1 MARALGHA
9 SFRGLRSARAFE
21 GRAADVGTEN
31 ASGLYLHWLT
41 RWSSAAA
48 GLNPVLPLALRDL
61 QLGPA
66 AGGLGDASHP
76 PAMPDAAGAQDGAP
90 APAPAAKPDW
100 LRVKAPQRE
109 RIGAVADLLLDLKLN
124 TVCQEA
130 SCPNIGEC
138 FAGGTATFLIMG
150 PGCTRACPYCD
161 IDFDK
166 SVRALDPSEP
176 ERLGEAVARLG
187 LSHVVITS
195 VNRDDLADGGASQ
208 FVACIEQVRRRSPA
222 TTIELLIPDF
232 CGDREALAAVME
244 AAPDVLNHNI
254 ETVPRLYRKARP
266 QGIYERSL
274 TLLEQVR
281 LNWPRSYTKS
291 GLMVGL
297 GESDQEVLEVLAD
310 LRRHQ
315 VDIVTIGQYLSPG
328 PKHLP
333 VHRFVTPEQFEHF
346 RRHGEQELG
355 FLQVV
360 SSPLTRSSYHAGEVQ
375 RLMAGYPR

>member
-1 MARALGHA
+1 MTV
-9 SFRGLRSARAFE
+9 S
-21 GRAADVGTEN
+21 
-31 ASGLYLHWLT
+31 
-41 RWSSAAA
+41 
-48 GLNPVLPLALRDL
+48 
-61 QLGPA
+61 
-66 AGGLGDASHP
+66 
-76 PAMPDAAGAQDGAP
+76 
-90 APAPAAKPDW
+90 KPDW

-109 RIGAVADLLLDLKLN
+109 RIGEVADLLLDLKLN

-176 ERLGEAVARLG
+176 ERLGQAVARLG
-187 LSHVVITS
+187 LKHVVITS
-195 VNRDDLADGGASQ
+195 VNRDDLADGGACQ
-208 FVACIEQVRRRSPA
+208 FVACIEQVRDRSPQ

-232 CGDREALAAVME
+232 CGDWDALAAVMA
-244 AAPDVLNHNI
+244 AAPEVLNHNI
-254 ETVPRLYRKARP
+254 ETVPRLYKRARP
-266 QGIYERSL
+266 QGLYERSL
-274 TLLEQVR
+274 ELLQRVHQH
-281 LNWPRSYTKS
+281 WPRVYTKS

-297 GESDQEVLEVLAD
+297 GESDCEVLEVLAD
-310 LRRHQ
+310 LRRHN

-333 VHRFVTPEQFEHF
+333 VDRFVTPEQFEHF
-346 RRHGEQELG
+346 RQHGENELG

-360 SSPLTRSSYHAGEVQ
+360 STPLTRSSYHAGEVQ
-375 RLMAGYPR
+375 RLMQRHPR

>member
-1 MARALGHA
+1 
-9 SFRGLRSARAFE
+9 
-21 GRAADVGTEN
+21 V
-31 ASGLYLHWLT
+31 
-41 RWSSAAA
+41 
-48 GLNPVLPLALRDL
+48 
-61 QLGPA
+61 
-66 AGGLGDASHP
+66 
-76 PAMPDAAGAQDGAP
+76 
-90 APAPAAKPDW
+90 
-100 LRVKAPQRE
+100 
-109 RIGAVADLLLDLKLN
+109 DLKLN

-161 IDFDK
+161 IDFDR
-166 SVRALDPSEP
+166 SVRALDPTEP
-176 ERLGEAVARLG
+176 ARLGEAVSRLG

-208 FVACIEQVRRRSPA
+208 FVACIEQVRSRSPI

-232 CGDREALAAVME
+232 CGDWDALAAVM
-244 AAPDVLNHNI
+244 AAGPDVLNHNI
-254 ETVPRLYRKARP
+254 ETVPRLYKRARP
-266 QGIYERSL
+266 QAIYQRSL
-274 TLLEQVR
+274 ELLQRVHDG
-281 LNWPRSYTKS
+281 WPRCYTKS

-297 GESDQEVLEVLAD
+297 GETDAEVLEVMAD
-310 LRRHQ
+310 LRRHH

-333 VHRFVTPEQFEHF
+333 VDRFVTPEQFTGY
-346 RRHGEQELG
+346 RSHGEAELG

-375 RLMAGYPR
+375 RLMREYPR

>member
-1 MARALGHA
+1 MAGEAGGKKPKGGGFLKSVPCRPGPVTLHDPQPTA
-9 SFRGLRSARAFE
+9 SATGEA
-21 GRAADVGTEN
+21 G
-31 ASGLYLHWLT
+31 
-41 RWSSAAA
+41 SSATT
-48 GLNPVLPLALRDL
+48 
-61 QLGPA
+61 
-66 AGGLGDASHP
+66 
-76 PAMPDAAGAQDGAP
+76 
-90 APAPAAKPDW
+90 KPDW

-109 RIGAVADLLLDLKLN
+109 RVGAVADMLLDLKLN

-166 SVRALDPSEP
+166 SVRALDSSEP

-195 VNRDDLADGGASQ
+195 VNRDDLADGGAAQ
-208 FVACIEQVRRRSPA
+208 FVACIAQVRRRSPL

-232 CGDREALAAVME
+232 CGNWDALAAVMD
-244 AAPDVLNHNI
+244 AGPDVLNHNI
-254 ETVPRLYRKARP
+254 ETVPRLYARVRP
-266 QGIYERSL
+266 QGVYQRSL
-274 TLLEQVR
+274 ELLQRVR
-281 LNWPRSYTKS
+281 QGWPRAYTKS

-297 GESDQEVLEVLAD
+297 GESDAEVLAVMTD
-310 LRRHQ
+310 LRAHA

-333 VHRFVTPEQFEHF
+333 VQRFVHPDQFAAY
-346 RRHGEQELG
+346 RGQGEEELG

-360 SSPLTRSSYHAGEVQ
+360 STPLTRSSYHAGEVR
-375 RLMAGYPR
+375 RLMREFPR

>member
-1 MARALGHA
+1 MAEPLP
-9 SFRGLRSARAFE
+9 SATPSDSDRVEAPLNVE
-21 GRAADVGTEN
+21 SNGQPVAPGG
-31 ASGLYLHWLT
+31 ASG
-41 RWSSAAA
+41 
-48 GLNPVLPLALRDL
+48 GK
-61 QLGPA
+61 PA
-66 AGGLGDASHP
+66 
-76 PAMPDAAGAQDGAP
+76 
-90 APAPAAKPDW
+90 W

-150 PGCTRACPYCD
+150 PGCTRSCPYCD

-166 SVRALDPSEP
+166 SVRSLDASEP
-176 ERLGEAVARLG
+176 ARLGEAVVRLG

-195 VNRDDLADGGASQ
+195 VNRDDLSDGGASQ
-208 FVACIEQVRRRSPA
+208 FVACIEAVRQRAPQ

-232 CGDREALAAVME
+232 CGDWEALAGVMTG
-244 AAPDVLNHNI
+244 APHVLNHNI
-254 ETVPRLYRKARP
+254 ETVPRLYKRARP
-266 QGIYERSL
+266 QAIYSRSL
-274 TLLEQVR
+274 ELLGRVHER
-281 LNWPRSYTKS
+281 WPSTYTKS

-297 GESDQEVLEVLAD
+297 GERDDEVLAVMAD
-310 LRRHQ
+310 LRQHG

-333 VHRFVTPEQFEHF
+333 VDRFVTPDRFEVF
-346 RRHGEQELG
+346 RRHGEDELG

-375 RLMAGYPR
+375 RLMREHPR

>member
-1 MARALGHA
+1 MARARRA
-9 SFRGLRSARAFE
+9 IPPSWAFARAFE
-21 GRAADVGTEN
+21 GRAADVGPEN
-31 ASGLYLHWLT
+31 ASGLYLQWLT

-48 GLNPVLPLALRDL
+48 GLSPVLPLALRDL

-66 AGGLGDASHP
+66 AAGLGDASPP
-76 PAMPDAAGAQDGAP
+76 PAMPDAPGPQDG

-109 RIGAVADLLLDLKLN
+109 RIGAVADLLLDLNLN

-130 SCPNIGEC
+130 SCPNIGDC

-166 SVRALDPSEP
+166 SMRALDPSEP

-232 CGDREALAAVME
+232 CGDRDALAAVME

-274 TLLEQVR
+274 TLLDQVR
-281 LNWPRSYTKS
+281 LNWPRVYTKS

-333 VHRFVTPEQFEHF
+333 VDRFVTPEQFEHF

-375 RLMAGYPR
+375 RLMARYPR